1 MNINR
6 HNYETFFLLYVDNE
20 LSAADR
26 KAVDVFV
33 QKNPDLLMELQMLQQ
48 TVVQADDIVLDKK
61 DWLFMEESVSTL
73 QENLLLYADDELTHA
88 DKKSIEALLA
98 TDKTARAEWSI
109 LQQTKLQP
117 DTTIEF
123 AGKQSLYRTEGA
135 RVIGIT
141 WWRVAAAAVLLAF
154 ALWAGVSVYK
164 NNFNTVAGK
173 DGLVNNNKI
182 KNTQTKNATSVNEAT
197 AEIQPTEKITP
208 ENNVIAV
215 DQKPQP
221 DQKMGISKK
230 NEEINNKPDNKITK
244 ENIVKQT
251 TSTKKPNNNLP
262 KPYFENINKATSNE
276 TTAASVIPENNK
288 ISKVSGNSTEVVRT
302 NPKENT
308 GNSIVT
314 ELNKNKTDESTAAI
328 LVANKKITDE
338 NNNLRYLN
346 VDDDKEK
353 RTAFS
358 GFLRKAKRMI
368 ERTTNVKTGDGI
380 KVAGFEIALK

>member
-1 MNINR
+1 MQINR

-61 DWLFMEESVSTL
+61 DWLYREEEISAL
-73 QENLLLYADDELTHA
+73 QENLLLYADDELLPA
-88 DKKSIEALLA
+88 DKKLIEALLA
-98 TDKTARAEWSI
+98 TDKMSIAEWSV

-117 DTTIEF
+117 DTTIVF
-123 AGKQSLYRTEGA
+123 ADKQSLYRTEGA
-135 RVIGIT
+135 RVIGIK
-141 WWRVAAAAVLLAF
+141 WWRVAAAAVLLGF

-182 KNTQTKNATSVNEAT
+182 KNTQPKKTTSVNEVP
-197 AEIQPTEKITP
+197 AEIQPTEKATP

-215 DQKPQP
+215 DQKTPA
-221 DQKMGISKK
+221 DKKMGVSKK
-230 NEEINNKPDNKITK
+230 NEEINNKQDNKITK

-251 TSTKKPNNNLP
+251 NSINKSDNNLP
-262 KPYFENINKATSNE
+262 KPYFEKINNTTSNQ
-276 TTAASVIPENNK
+276 TVVASVIPENNN
-288 ISKVSGNSTEVVRT
+288 ISKVSGNNTEAVRT
-302 NPKENT
+302 NPKENPN
-308 GNSIVT
+308 NSIVNN
-314 ELNKNKTDESTAAI
+314 LNKNKTDQSTAAI
-328 LVANKKITDE
+328 PVANKKTTDE
-338 NNNLRYLN
+338 NNNIRYLN

-353 RTAFS
+353 RTALS

-368 ERTTNVKTGDGI
+368 ERTTNIKTGDGI